1 MVENRV
7 TVSYGNDVRSVGV
20 VEGSSL
26 GDAIIATGLSL
37 EQPCA
42 GRGTCLKCKV
52 MAEGALTP
60 LDEHELAGLSSA
72 EIGRA
77 IGMTSS
83 GVRAK
88 LTPVSAA
95 LIDEVTSR
103 IPNPNVPTW
112 HNPDTGRDD
121 PNPLHPDYV
130 AALGEANRRR
140 GMAALDAII
149 MFGVGL
155 VEPVPDTG
163 WEKKLKR
170 LGVEVNVSDPDE
182 REWSYKKYVAVGA
195 ADLNRLMA
203 LSGVSQEAV
212 ARAADSFPGV
222 S

>member
-1 MVENRV
+1 MEQSTTTALDGV
-7 TVSYGNDVRSVGV
+7 VGV
-20 VEGSSL
+20 EINPVVVVAREHRNAS
-26 GDAIIATGLSL
+26 GDTVLS
-37 EQPCA
+37 
-42 GRGTCLKCKV
+42 T
-52 MAEGALTP
+52 
-60 LDEHELAGLSSA
+60 
-72 EIGRA
+72 
-77 IGMTSS
+77 

-103 IPNPNVPTW
+103 IHNPVVPTW

-121 PNPLHPDYV
+121 PNPLHPDYI
-130 AALGEANRRR
+130 AALGEANRKR
-140 GMAALDAII
+140 GMAALDAVI

-155 VEPVPDTG
+155 VESVPDTG

-170 LGVEVNVSDPDE
+170 LGVEVDVSDPDE

-203 LSGVSQEAV
+203 LSGVSQEAE

-222 S
+222 L

>member
-1 MVENRV
+1 MEQS
-7 TVSYGNDVRSVGV
+7 TTTALDGV
-20 VEGSSL
+20 VAVEINPVVAVAREHRDAS
-26 GDAIIATGLSL
+26 GDTVLSTGVS
-37 EQPCA
+37 
-42 GRGTCLKCKV
+42 
-52 MAEGALTP
+52 
-60 LDEHELAGLSSA
+60 
-72 EIGRA
+72 
-77 IGMTSS
+77 
-83 GVRAK
+83 AK

-130 AALGEANRRR
+130 AALGEANRKR

-170 LGVEVNVSDPDE
+170 LGMEVDVSDPDE

-222 S
+222 P

>member
-1 MVENRV
+1 MEQSTTTALDGVAAVEVNPVVVVAREHRDASGD
-7 TVSYGNDVRSVGV
+7 TV
-20 VEGSSL
+20 
-26 GDAIIATGLSL
+26 LS
-37 EQPCA
+37 
-42 GRGTCLKCKV
+42 T
-52 MAEGALTP
+52 
-60 LDEHELAGLSSA
+60 
-72 EIGRA
+72 
-77 IGMTSS
+77 

-121 PNPLHPDYV
+121 PNPLHPDYI
-130 AALGEANRRR
+130 AALGEANRKR

-163 WEKKLKR
+163 WEKKLKH
-170 LGVEVNVSDPDE
+170 LGIEVDVSDPDE